1 MKSYRAPLQPCGLI
15 ARYCSSLN
23 PLLFLAGLLLLANT
37 VVGQWAYN
45 AEHEKLFRWVT
56 GEALEYK
63 HWGSNEPNNGHNQRE
78 FYGMMNFPS
87 KSDWND
93 LEVGPIGGIYECEK
107 VSRLSKLTWTQW
119 PKSAGGNDHWYAFN
133 PELGSWLGH
142 QEIAKEAGGHL
153 ATMTSS
159 EENHFVTNI
168 TGGMESWMGLWIPPT
183 ARKKPLT
190 DPGEEYWRTNLR
202 VRTQITGMLLGTPPS
217 INHTSPTKSEPT
229 QAQGNYTRQ
238 SLRIRTG
245 LN

>member
-1 MKSYRAPLQPCGLI
+1 M
-15 ARYCSSLN
+15 
-23 PLLFLAGLLLLANT
+23 ANT

-142 QEIAKEAGGHL
+142 RDIAKEAGGHL
-153 ATMTSS
+153 ATMTSA
-159 EENHFVTNI
+159 EENDFVTKI
-168 TGGMESWMGLWIPPT
+168 TGGTESWMGLWIPPA
-183 ARKKPLT
+183 ARKPT
-190 DPGEEYWRTNLR
+190 FPIRIPGYGTNNHSGRTN
-202 VRTQITGMLLGTPPS
+202 ITGRLLGTPPP
-217 INHTSPTKSEPT
+217 IDRTSPTKSEPQ
-229 QAQGNYTRQ
+229 QAQGSHTRQ